1 LCPQKQLSKIW
12 PLAILLPSS
21 EFLYLNNLEGHMK
34 KLFLGT
40 LATLSLLAAGAAS
53 AGTVD
58 DFIGTWKL
66 SSTTRPDYVVI
77 KKEGDNLVALKYSR
91 NSLSNKIVEQRFPAA
106 YAADQLLIAA
116 GDLKIDAK
124 VVNGVASLS
133 YLGYAYAKVS
143 NATDAPLS

>member
-1 LCPQKQLSKIW
+1 
-12 PLAILLPSS
+12 
-21 EFLYLNNLEGHMK
+21 MK
-34 KLFLGT
+34 KLFLGVV
-40 LATLSLLAAGAAS
+40 ASLSLLAAGAAS

-77 KKEGDNLVALKYSR
+77 KKDGDGLVALKYSR
-91 NSLSNKIVEQRFPAA
+91 NSLTNKIVEERFPAV

-124 VVNGVASLS
+124 VINGMASVL
-133 YLGYAYAKVS
+133 YLGNVYDKVS
-143 NATDAPLS
+143 

>member
-1 LCPQKQLSKIW
+1 
-12 PLAILLPSS
+12 
-21 EFLYLNNLEGHMK
+21 MK

-40 LATLSLLAAGAAS
+40 LATLSLLVAGAAS
-53 AGTVD
+53 AGHVD

-77 KKEGDNLVALKYSR
+77 KKDGDSLVALKYSR
-91 NSLSNKIVEQRFPAA
+91 NSLTNKIVEQRFPAI

-124 VVNGVASLS
+124 VIDGVASLH
-133 YLGYAYAKVS
+133 YLGYAYDKVS

>member
-1 LCPQKQLSKIW
+1 
-12 PLAILLPSS
+12 
-21 EFLYLNNLEGHMK
+21 MK
-34 KLFLGT
+34 KIFVGA
-40 LATLSLLAAGAAS
+40 LATLSLLAAGAAN
-53 AGTVD
+53 AGTVE

-77 KKEGDNLVALKYSR
+77 KKEGDALVALTYSR
-91 NSLSNKIVEQRFPAA
+91 NSLNNKIVEQRFPAA

-124 VVNGVASLS
+124 VIDGVASVS
-133 YLGYAYAKVS
+133 YLGYAYGKVS